1 MLQTVKN
8 IVGIIVGLLA
18 AYGLIT
24 KTFDELSSL
33 IPFFLSLMMLL
44 WGIEEFQKKRKIY
57 AWMLFSISIF
67 SFHTDATP
75 FNYCALLL
83 GIAAV
88 LDSGDI
94 GFVTGNLSLILGDIL
109 FGIGDIF
116 IDSLDLVIHLG
127 HLIGVP
133 VLDHLLGAAYVA
145 PNEDSGEGCDAEN
158 DDEQRLYTRDLLQFS
173 FQIRYGLHYGVLPS

>member
-67 SFHTDATP
+67 
-75 FNYCALLL
+75 ALFVSVQGFLL
-83 GIAAV
+83 
-88 LDSGDI
+88 
-94 GFVTGNLSLILGDIL
+94 N
-109 FGIGDIF
+109 
-116 IDSLDLVIHLG
+116 
-127 HLIGVP
+127 
-133 VLDHLLGAAYVA
+133 
-145 PNEDSGEGCDAEN
+145 
-158 DDEQRLYTRDLLQFS
+158 
-173 FQIRYGLHYGVLPS
+173 